1 MATLT
6 VTHTESISLNG
17 TQQGGTNSYTVDSIT
32 QVYKNLVTV
41 PANADTY
48 LMATHSSVADAKTG
62 TDITAPLLDVDLVKY
77 IRVTNLDGSNAV
89 NLSLQIDPG
98 EDDTAAN
105 YSTTILLSAGESFVM
120 GVPNDGIA
128 TSDADANVIA
138 DLVDLRA
145 IIADSLG
152 NSVKMEVFVASI
164 NA

>member
-1 MATLT
+1 MADLV
-6 VTHTESISLNG
+6 VTHSEDLKLNG
-17 TQQGGTNSYTVDSIT
+17 SQQGGSNSFTIEDIT
-32 QVYKNLVTV
+32 QLYKNIVTV

-62 TDITAPLLDVDLVKY
+62 TDITAPLLDIDLVKY
-77 IRVTNLDGSNAV
+77 IRVTNLSASSPV

-105 YSTTILLSAGESFVM
+105 YSTTILLAGGQSFVM

-128 TSDADANVIA
+128 TSDANADVIA
-138 DLVDLRA
+138 DLVDLRS
-145 IIADSLG
+145 IIADTLAAA
-152 NSVKMEVFVASI
+152 VQCEVFIASI

>member
-1 MATLT
+1 
-6 VTHTESISLNG
+6 
-17 TQQGGTNSYTVDSIT
+17 
-32 QVYKNLVTV
+32 
-41 PANADTY
+41 
-48 LMATHSSVADAKTG
+48 MATHSSVADAKTG

-128 TSDADANVIA
+128 TSDANANVIA